1 MTTWKAIHEGCMSL
15 KLILSFTTHF
25 LCVCHTDYAAA
36 QYRQYQRLTK
46 QMKPSVDEYSRE
58 KDQK

>member
-1 MTTWKAIHEGCMSL
+1 MWRMHVTKVTGNF
-15 KLILSFTTHF
+15 KLYHAFF
-25 LCVCHTDYAAA
+25 FFVCVCHVDYAAA